1 MTRSSS
7 ELNAQMIEQ
16 ILANP
21 AQAVADGGYGLRVV
35 EMRGRRSGRP
45 HRTPLGLTQVGGRQ
59 YLVCPDRERDW
70 ARNLRAHAECTL
82 LAGGEQQSRSAVP
95 VDGEEAAI
103 VVSVYLAA
111 VKAPWALRAFPVAP
125 GSSTAEIERHLGAM
139 AVFRLDG
146 GS

>member
-16 ILANP
+16 ILVNP
-21 AQAVADGGYGLRVV
+21 AQPVADDGYGLRVV
-35 EMRGRRSGRP
+35 EIRGRRSGRP
-45 HRTPLGLTQVGGRQ
+45 HRTPLGLTQVSGRQ
-59 YLVCPDRERDW
+59 YLVCPDRRRDW
-70 ARNLRAHAECTL
+70 VRNLRARVECIL

-95 VDGEEAAI
+95 VEGEEAAV
-103 VVSVYLAA
+103 VVSVYLSA

-125 GSSTAEIERHLGAM
+125 GSSTTEIERHLGEM